1 MQGYF
6 NLVSQTYIV
15 HFFAA
20 IRMLLVIVCQ
30 NYKNQVPSAFL
41 NEALPKDMFSCLQ
54 KRDMY
59 TIIQKGNNYFV
70 SIPEYICNILYITK
84 LPAMNSSAL
93 IGGIFIKNPLQD
105 LLSSKNA
112 LISTNESTRFITV
125 HVPENHL
132 CM

>member
-30 NYKNQVPSAFL
+30 SYKNQVPSAFL

-59 TIIQKGNNYFV
+59 TVIQKGNNYFV

-93 IGGIFIKNPLQD
+93 IGGIFIKK
-105 LLSSKNA
+105 SF
-112 LISTNESTRFITV
+112 TRFAFQ
-125 HVPENHL
+125 
-132 CM
+132 

>member
-30 NYKNQVPSAFL
+30 SYKNQVPSAFL

-59 TIIQKGNNYFV
+59 
-70 SIPEYICNILYITK
+70 
-84 LPAMNSSAL
+84 
-93 IGGIFIKNPLQD
+93 
-105 LLSSKNA
+105 
-112 LISTNESTRFITV
+112 
-125 HVPENHL
+125 NHYPKRE
-132 CM
+132 